1 MYTLGILYLVPYPQ
15 AHRVFRL
22 PSHSFI
28 LMFPDFGRKSQIL
41 SYIWLCL
48 CYSRI
53 WFINKYFVKI
63 NFEVSPMFRQ
73 TPYPSMISDVF
84 RWYWNHLMALV
95 TVNTP
100 WPWRSSQAWRHLVN
114 LQETA
119 DGTISWWGVSTTYR
133 CKQRWTRF
141 GWLILVKR
149 RKQSTDLIVPYYQLT
164 NLQDCFNW

>member
-1 MYTLGILYLVPYPQ
+1 MYVYMYTLGILYLVPYPQ

-28 LMFPDFGRKSQIL
+28 LMFPDFGQKSQIL
-41 SYIWLCL
+41 SYIRLCL

-84 RWYWNHLMALV
+84 RWYWNQWLWWLWTLHGRGVTLKLDAIGSPPGDGRWDHQLMGSSNYISVQTA
-95 TVNTP
+95 VN
-100 WPWRSSQAWRHLVN
+100 RAWLSN
-114 LQETA
+114 S
-119 DGTISWWGVSTTYR
+119 G
-133 CKQRWTRF
+133 
-141 GWLILVKR
+141 
-149 RKQSTDLIVPYYQLT
+149 
-164 NLQDCFNW
+164 